1 MITNININTMISILI
16 IESNGNIKEVEF
28 KKLDIADLYKKCN
41 FRKSENFDKRTLWSK
56 IKVDGKSWNIAVY
69 SRNFGKAGTE
79 NKYDLPPPIDSQLYF
94 GSMAIVSLEKDGDDN
109 WVLGQLTKNTWEK
122 IYEKLFGGFENLNA
136 TALED
141 EDEVDELDKIPAKY
155 KTKGGYLKDGFV
167 VSDDNSDDPSN
178 VYPEGEELE
187 IEEYDY
193 LDDSE
198 EEASASEAEAE
209 EEDAS
214 ASEAEAEEEESQTDV
229 ETETDESMS
238 ETESEQEKNNAET
251 ESAEEADAED

>member
-16 IESNGNIKEVEF
+16 VESNGNIKEVEF
-28 KKLDIADLYKKCN
+28 KKLDIGDLYKKCN

-136 TALED
+136 TVLED
-141 EDEVDELDKIPAKY
+141 EDEVDELDTIPAKY

-187 IEEYDY
+187 FEEYDY

-198 EEASASEAEAE
+198 E
-209 EEDAS
+209 D
-214 ASEAEAEEEESQTDV
+214 EESQSDV
-229 ETETDESMS
+229 ETETDESIS
-238 ETESEQEKNNAET
+238 EAESEQEKNNAKT